1 MRKKMA
7 SQMVALVTVRRKA
20 WAIPCS
26 VNSTGPI
33 CAIPRFNSRSPTFA
47 HTTMAK
53 TMTSVLICS
62 LLSLGILGKLIVS
75 GSRTRAGYGNHGL
88 VVFLAAF
95 ARPLQA
101 FCAELQKFRRFGVQ
115 PFAFMAV
122 PQSLFDDAPDDSRP
136 EIVFVVEA
144 VHPAHHF
151 GFRKMRILNMGK
163 LVAA

>member
-62 LLSLGILGKLIVS
+62 LLSLGILGKLIDY
-75 GSRTRAGYGNHGL
+75 GSRTRAWYENHGI
-88 VVFLAAF
+88 VVFLTVF
-95 ARPLQA
+95 ARPMHA
-101 FCAELQKFRRFGVQ
+101 VCAEPHKFRHFGV
-115 PFAFMAV
+115 
-122 PQSLFDDAPDDSRP
+122 
-136 EIVFVVEA
+136 
-144 VHPAHHF
+144 H
-151 GFRKMRILNMGK
+151 
-163 LVAA
+163 